1 MSVNNLYVDDIATE
15 LEDLQK
21 LGQIIIVQRIENII
35 VMPKE

>member
-1 MSVNNLYVDDIATE
+1 MSVNNLNVDDIPTE

>member
-1 MSVNNLYVDDIATE
+1 MSVNNLYDDIPTE

-21 LGQIIIVQRIENII
+21 LGQITIVQRIENII